1 MLLDDDDDDGDGNG
15 DDDDDDDDD
24 SVACCYTIPLCLRT
38 DRSVRSVR
46 SLLHI
51 VRPRCLH

>member
-1 MLLDDDDDDGDGNG
+1 LIEMRNLD
-15 DDDDDDDDD
+15 
-24 SVACCYTIPLCLRT
+24 SLMIART
-38 DRSVRSVR
+38 VR

>member
-1 MLLDDDDDDGDGNG
+1 MLLDDDDDDDGDGNG
-15 DDDDDDDDD
+15 VDDDDDDADD

-38 DRSVRSVR
+38 VR